1 MQQLIN
7 FAIPETLLN
16 RVDRFAKKT
25 EKSRS
30 ELIREALRLYISS
43 EQERTKQFLK
53 IKLAAQRLNFSESA
67 AENLIEKTRNAL
79 DINK

>member
-1 MQQLIN
+1 M
-7 FAIPETLLN
+7 N